1 MIGLTFDKLLV
12 VAFLAAVLVGPQ
24 RLPGYTQRLA
34 ETARGL
40 RTYVEATR
48 TEATKAGIPVRRA
61 DWERLDPRRYDPRRI
76 VTEALRDPGLTVPET
91 AAAGPHGPHGPHG
104 QVVPPPA
111 EQPVAGPTWVVTGS
125 SAHPRRRLVSPPVPV
140 AAQTDGAGQ
149 PQLAAPEEK
158 PDAGSIAR
166 PDPGLA

>member
-48 TEATKAGIPVRRA
+48 AEATKAGIPVRRA

-76 VTEALRDPGLTVPET
+76 VTEALRDPGLAVPET
-91 AAAGPHGPHGPHG
+91 AAAGPHGPHL
-104 QVVPPPA
+104 QAVPPA
-111 EQPVAGPTWVVTGS
+111 EQPVAGPTWVVTGD
-125 SAHPRRRLVSPPVPV
+125 SAHPRRRRVSPPVPV
-140 AAQTDGAGQ
+140 AAPTDGAGL

-158 PDAGSIAR
+158 PDASSIAR